1 MDAIGAAQDADAAP
15 SDDSRRYNDGQ
26 NNDGQM
32 SPSGGPLPGDVR
44 ERTASDESRPGGNHS
59 RHGDNAD
66 TDGWGSWGEEV
77 PLSEALPGAPQNLVP
92 GARLFESRAR
102 CTPFFISCQ
111 VHAFLNIVLSA
122 GLLPHSA

>member
-1 MDAIGAAQDADAAP
+1 MDAIGAAQDADASP
-15 SDDSRRYNDGQ
+15 SDDSRSENSDQ
-26 NNDGQM
+26 NNDGQR
-32 SPSGGPLPGDVR
+32 SPSGSPRPGDAR
-44 ERTASDESRPGGNHS
+44 KRTASDESRPGRNQS
-59 RHGDNAD
+59 RPGDDAD
-66 TDGWGSWGEEV
+66 TDGWESWGEEV